1 MRPHRLCSII
11 LATGEAAGIS
21 ASTSAGAARSGA
33 ARAPARCHTA
43 QLAAGIHLVQPG
55 AGERDAVVT
64 LRNRG
69 RRTCSVYGYAG
80 MELVGRRGRPLLT
93 RVVRVHARRPHRVLL
108 APGARASAL
117 LYWASA
123 ARTGDRQRGP
133 CQPRPA
139 RVEVTPPDETTQ
151 LLLRW
156 PDGPVCGQGR
166 ISLLPFRAGTRGF

>member
-1 MRPHRLCSII
+1 MRPHRLCSIV
-11 LATGEAAGIS
+11 LA
-21 ASTSAGAARSGA
+21 AGAAAGTLTPTPAGA
-33 ARAPARCHTA
+33 APSAPSRAVARCHTA
-43 QLAAGIHLVQPG
+43 QLAGGIRLVQPG
-55 AGERDAVVT
+55 AGERDAVLT

-80 MELVGRRGRPLLT
+80 MELLGRRGRPLPT
-93 RVVRVHARRPHRVLL
+93 RVIRVHARRPTRVRL

-123 ARTGDRQRGP
+123 ARAGDRQRGP

-139 RVEVTPPDETTQ
+139 HVEVTPPDETTQ